1 MRLRGGA
8 PKKRR
13 RVAYFH
19 GSSSQSM
26 DDMRVEI
33 DSEEEK
39 EEESKTENPT
49 EPDADTTQE
58 LTAAI
63 IAQLN
68 EECYSSEE
76 ESTEGRIP
84 PIQLEY
90 ASGTDKWHMEDTPA
104 VHMYGGTDITKA
116 EAMSKSAEDLTR
128 AIYRSANMIAPV
140 LIEDTNAK
148 GHRMPSRIDQNR
160 PWTGWNNSPR
170 QSD

>member
-13 RVAYFH
+13 RVAYFR

-26 DDMRVEI
+26 DDMQVEI
-33 DSEEEK
+33 DSEDEK
-39 EEESKTENPT
+39 EDETKAEHPT

-68 EECYSSEE
+68 EESYSSGE
-76 ESTEGRIP
+76 ESTEGWIP
-84 PIQLEY
+84 PIQIEY

-104 VHMYGGTDITKA
+104 VHMYGGTDITMA
-116 EAMSKSAEDLTR
+116 EAMSRSAEDLTR

-140 LIEDTNAK
+140 LIEDMNAR

-160 PWTGWNNSPR
+160 P
-170 QSD
+170 